1 MTKIHILHPLLS
13 VFQAC
18 FNVAAE
24 NVGAFGFHVSSK
36 SCRITING
44 KTVAKGKSP
53 EELVTNFR
61 AARSRAFKGEASD
74 RATPIG

>member
-1 MTKIHILHPLLS
+1 MTKIHILHPLM
-13 VFQAC
+13 VIFQSC

-24 NVGAFGFHVSSK
+24 NVGAFGFHVSSR

-53 EELVTNFR
+53 EELVSNFK
-61 AARSRAFKGEASD
+61 AARERAFTAEKK
-74 RATPIG
+74 P